1 MVVADK
7 IIQGKTR
14 TRREFCSYYTESD
27 PILSYMVSRLDVQD
41 GDLILEPCAGDGV
54 FIEKIV
60 DSLPA
65 QNYNIEALDL
75 NPEAIEKLYSRFNQS
90 NINIRQADTLLDL
103 TLDLYA
109 NINGHYTKI
118 IGNPP
123 YGAWQEYDKRTIL
136 KKLYGSY
143 AKETYAL
150 FIQRGVDLLKENG
163 KLVFIVPDTFLALHM
178 HKDTREKILKN
189 TKIEEILL
197 IPSKFFPG
205 VNFGYSNL
213 CIISLVKTKIT
224 ENHRIKIIKVN
235 KNIDHLYDIA
245 QLKYVLA
252 DEFEEVPQEKILN
265 SLDYSFFLGG
275 NTKIRKLINES
286 QTTLGNIA
294 DCVTGFCSGENKNF
308 YKPISSA
315 LKGVKDYEAV
325 DQTEVELNY
334 LEQTNILS
342 GLTNGKIF
350 IPILKG
356 GGSVFTKPTDWF
368 VRWDKNTVNHY
379 HNNKKSR
386 FQNATYYF
394 REGIGVPMVKS
405 SKFNA
410 FLLEKRLFDQSIVGI
425 FPKDEKHLLYILAF
439 LNSEVCNRIL
449 KVINHTA
456 NNSANYLKKLPII
469 IEDDYFQ
476 EINNLVTVIL
486 IGGDTH
492 AGLKRMDE
500 IFNAI
505 YEIG

>member
-27 PILSYMVSRLDVQD
+27 PILSYMVSRLDIQD

-54 FIEKIV
+54 FIEKIIA
-60 DSLPA
+60 SLPA
-65 QNYNIEALDL
+65 KNYNIEALDL
-75 NPEAIEKLYSRFNQS
+75 NPKAIEKLYNRFNQS

-103 TLDLYA
+103 TLDLYS
-109 NINGHYTKI
+109 NMNGHYTKI

-123 YGAWQEYDKRTIL
+123 YGAWQEYDKRNIL
-136 KKLYGSY
+136 KKLYGGY

-150 FIQRGVDLLKENG
+150 FIQRGIDLLKENG

-224 ENHRIKIIKVN
+224 ENHKIKIIKIN

-245 QLKYVLA
+245 ELKYVLA

-286 QTTLGNIA
+286 QTTLGDIA

-325 DQTEVELNY
+325 DQAEVELNY
-334 LEQTNILS
+334 LEQTNILN
-342 GLTNGKIF
+342 GLTNGKMF

-368 VRWDKNTVNHY
+368 VRWDKKTVDYY

-386 FQNATYYF
+386 FQNAKYYF
-394 REGIGVPMVKS
+394 KEGIGVPMVKS
-405 SKFNA
+405 SQFKA

-425 FPKDEKHLLYILAF
+425 FPKEEKYLLYILAF

-456 NNSANYLKKLPII
+456 NNSANYLKKMPII
-469 IEDDYFQ
+469 IDTNAVLEISTIVKGIIGGKNINVGMG
-476 EINNLVTVIL
+476 EIN
-486 IGGDTH
+486 
-492 AGLKRMDE
+492 K
-500 IFNAI
+500 IFNAM
-505 YEIG
+505 YEVD